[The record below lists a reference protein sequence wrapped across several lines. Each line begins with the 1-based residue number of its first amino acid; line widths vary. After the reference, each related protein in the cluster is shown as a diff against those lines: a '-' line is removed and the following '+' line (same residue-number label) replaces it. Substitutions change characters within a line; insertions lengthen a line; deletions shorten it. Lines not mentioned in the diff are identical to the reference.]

1 MSDGAENSPVNPA
14 ELPLITRSYFESLI
28 QGDALNKSPG
38 IPCLSQECLLYNN
51 DNQLVLVDQ
60 NITFNTL
67 MFNSKS

>member
-1 MSDGAENSPVNPA
+1 
-14 ELPLITRSYFESLI
+14 
-28 QGDALNKSPG
+28 
-38 IPCLSQECLLYNN
+38 LYNN

>member
-1 MSDGAENSPVNPA
+1 MYDIIIVGGGIAGLNCA
-14 ELPLITRSYFESLI
+14 KELSLNDS
-28 QGDALNKSPG
+28 DALNKSPG